1 MGGNVAS
8 LGGSGLCVCLCL
20 FGCWCGCWVGVY
32 LRVGVFVNMFGQEH
46 CVNYLLVV
54 EWVLLL
60 LALAFI
66 SVFGWVLGCVLDL
79 LGLLRGCAAEILR
92 RYGQSESFG
101 DDYRSLFGV

>member
-1 MGGNVAS
+1 MACAFAYAC
-8 LGGSGLCVCLCL
+8 LGAGVGAGL
-20 FGCWCGCWVGVY
+20 GVY
-32 LRVGVFVNMFGQEH
+32 LCVGGVWVFVNMFGQEH

-60 LALAFI
+60 LARAFI